1 MEQTNQDK
9 PKRKINMQR
18 VGELMPSATRRMI
31 TPGRFRFNLSPQD
44 ALDLIAAFYAAE
56 VKSRQRRFVPDDFTT
71 ENLSRLADFIT
82 APVPKFGLMLCG
94 TVGNGKTTL
103 MKAFQRCIYYLDA
116 QHHFEFLDDKE
127 FGQRFKPEMRIVDVR
142 DILRWAKTSADDYE
156 TIRNYRMLGIDDLGK
171 EPAEVLDYGNVL
183 SPVIDLI
190 EHRYDRQLFTFIT
203 SNLTPKEIREKYGER
218 IADRF
223 NEMLGVIVF
232 RNRTYR
238 PE

>member
-1 MEQTNQDK
+1 
-9 PKRKINMQR
+9 MQR
-18 VGELMPSATRRMI
+18 VGELMPAATRLMT
-31 TPGRFRFNLSPQD
+31 TPGRFRFNLTPQD

-56 VKSRQRRFVPDDFTT
+56 VRRRQRQFVPDEYTT
-71 ENLSRLADFIT
+71 ENLSKLADFIT
-82 APVPKFGLMLCG
+82 SPVPKFGLMLCG

-103 MKAFQRCIYYLDA
+103 MKAFQRCIFYLDA

-127 FGQRFKPEMRIVDVR
+127 YGQRFKPEMRIVDVR
-142 DILRWAKTSADDYE
+142 DILRYAKTSADDYDNL
-156 TIRNYRMLGIDDLGK
+156 RSYRMLGIDDLGK

-190 EHRYDRQLFTFIT
+190 EHRYDKQLFTFIT